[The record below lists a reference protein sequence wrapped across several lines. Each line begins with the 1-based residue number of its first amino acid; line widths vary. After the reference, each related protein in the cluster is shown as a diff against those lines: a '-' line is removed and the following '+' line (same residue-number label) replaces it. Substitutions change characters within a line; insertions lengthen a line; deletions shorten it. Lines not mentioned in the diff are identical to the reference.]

1 MCSQFLIEKLRFKP
15 SKLPTKAL
23 RLHRILSRPLLADSG
38 GARLTNSSA
47 LYLTGMLF
55 SPSLLSDP
63 LPPHERP
70 YAARQASLY
79 FTIFHS
85 WLKLMS
91 TESVRPSNHL
101 ILYVPFSSCLQ
112 SFPASGSFP
121 MSRLFA
127 SGGQSI
133 GIYTCGGFISIFGK
147 TNTLL

>member
-101 ILYVPFSSCLQ
+101 ILCIPLFFLPSIFLSIRVFSNESVLRIRWPKYWSFKLQRQ
-112 SFPASGSFP
+112 SF
-121 MSRLFA
+121 
-127 SGGQSI
+127 Q
-133 GIYTCGGFISIFGK
+133 
-147 TNTLL
+147 